1 MNPFL
6 WSFRRQFLLGFM
18 ACVAL
23 VAYAIWTQL
32 YGGLEPCNLCIFQR
46 VAFALLAVVLLLGA
60 VHSPTKQGIRR
71 RYGVAAFVAAGIGIG
86 IAARHVW
93 VQSLS
98 ADLVPSC
105 GPPLGFLKESVG
117 VLGMIKKVLTASGS
131 CGTIDWTFLGLS
143 MPVWSLVCFITL
155 ALWALYAGF
164 SARKVS

>member
-1 MNPFL
+1 M
-6 WSFRRQFLLGFM
+6 
-18 ACVAL
+18 

-46 VAFALLAVVLLLGA
+46 VSFALLALVFMMGA
-60 VHSPTKQGIRR
+60 VHAPEKSGARGC
-71 RYGVAAFVAAGIGIG
+71 YGVAAFLAAGVGLG

-143 MPVWSLVCFITL
+143 MPAWSLVCFIVL